1 MKKILIYN
9 AHLMPMTTGEI
20 GRGFLAAADGK
31 IASLGEM
38 ADCPAQDGLP
48 GRRMDMCQTG

>member
-20 GRGFLAAADGK
+20 GCGFLAAADGK

-38 ADCPAQDGLP
+38 ADCPAQDGLD
-48 GRRMDMCQTG
+48 RKSVV